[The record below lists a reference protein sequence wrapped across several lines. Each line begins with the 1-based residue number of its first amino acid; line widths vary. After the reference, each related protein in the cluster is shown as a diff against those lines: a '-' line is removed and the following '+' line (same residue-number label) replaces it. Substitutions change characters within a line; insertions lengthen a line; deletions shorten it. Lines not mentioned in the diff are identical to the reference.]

1 MATKAQIAANR
12 RNAKKSTGPRTDEG
26 KEAVS
31 QNAFKH
37 GLFVKKAVVRDENQ
51 EEYDM
56 HREALIAELLPVGRM
71 ESFLAERVVN
81 LSWRIIRAERMQNQ
95 SVDYLGME
103 EFSDYMRDRYRR
115 IYRAA
120 NGISYGKMDVP
131 PDHLLLGR
139 LATRDWSNCKVLDK
153 MLMYERRLESSLY
166 RARAELLKQ
175 QEKRRAA
182 EQAPTERTPSDNKT
196 NLKKQSQFEPVMT
209 RAKSSTKDDYD
220 DKPPAGR
227 RANKAKRSQY
237 EDRPKAAG
245 RAGVCRCGHPDA
257 VSRRRLQPN
266 ESAGGAE
273 TCHSVGKK

>member
-1 MATKAQIAANR
+1 MATKAQVAANR
-12 RNAKKSTGPRTDEG
+12 RNAKKSTGPRTAEG

-37 GLFVKKAVVRDENQ
+37 GLFVKKAVVRDESQ
-51 EEYDM
+51 EEYDA
-56 HREALIAELLPVGRM
+56 HREALMAELLPVGAM

-175 QEKRRAA
+175 QEKRKAA
-182 EQAPTERTPSDNKT
+182 EKAPATSTPTDDKT
-196 NLKKQSQFEPVMT
+196 NLKKQTQFAPAVMGTNPALPKDYGETRSPGREPNKANRSQFKT
-209 RAKSSTKDDYD
+209 A
-220 DKPPAGR
+220 
-227 RANKAKRSQY
+227 SQRGTTS
-237 EDRPKAAG
+237 EATQ
-245 RAGVCRCGHPDA
+245 
-257 VSRRRLQPN
+257 SL
-266 ESAGGAE
+266 GAI
-273 TCHSVGKK
+273 VR

>member
-12 RNAKKSTGPRTDEG
+12 RNAKKSTGPRTAEG

-31 QNAFKH
+31 QNAITH
-37 GLFVKKAVVRDENQ
+37 GLFAKKAVVRDENQ
-51 EEYDM
+51 QEYDA
-56 HREALIAELLPVGRM
+56 HREAFMAELLPVGPM

-103 EFSDYMRDRYRR
+103 EFSEYMRDRYRR

-175 QEKRRAA
+175 QEKRKAA
-182 EQAPTERTPSDNKT
+182 EKAPAESTPSDNKT
-196 NLKKQSQFEPVMT
+196 NLKKQSQFEPALMGT
-209 RAKSSTKDDYD
+209 KSALAKDYD
-220 DKPPAGR
+220 DKPPATR
-227 RANKAKRSQY
+227 RANKANRSRS
-237 EDRPKAAG
+237 ETPGPARSPRK
-245 RAGVCRCGHPDA
+245 
-257 VSRRRLQPN
+257 
-266 ESAGGAE
+266 AE
-273 TCHSVGKK
+273 TAAPVWASQ